1 MPINTNRRDVLK
13 LSALVAASGVLA
25 HAASPGHEQEEAAS
39 NVALPAGG
47 ANLEELVSL
56 FDFEAEARRR
66 MSHMEWEYVNGA
78 AADEITMR
86 WNREAFD
93 HIRLN
98 PRVLNDVSRLDT
110 RVTLFGQELPFPILL
125 APTAL
130 HRLAHPQGEMA
141 TARGASQSNAAM
153 VLSTMSSIAVEDVAK
168 AASRPLWFQLYA
180 QSDRGFTQHLVERAQ
195 AAGCR
200 ALCVTVDTPVDGA
213 RNRQQRAHFHLPP
226 GVEMPHLKAIMKPA
240 AGPLTEQSA
249 FAGLLI
255 NSLTWKDID
264 WLLSIA
270 KVPLLLK
277 GVLNA
282 DDAAIAAKSGVAGI
296 IVSNHGARN
305 LDTVPATIDA
315 LPRIADR
322 VGDRLTVLMDGGVRR
337 GTDVLKALALGA
349 RAVLIGR
356 PYIYGLAAGGEQGV
370 ARVINI
376 LRGELEMAMALS
388 GRPTLASIDRSVL
401 WDQR

>member
-1 MPINTNRRDVLK
+1 MAINANRRDVLK
-13 LSALVAASGVLA
+13 LSALMAASGALA
-25 HAASPGHEQEEAAS
+25 HATPETKTPANQAE
-39 NVALPAGG
+39 LPAGS
-47 ANLEELVSL
+47 ANLRELVSL

-66 MSHMEWEYVNGA
+66 MPHMEWEYVNGA

-93 HIRLN
+93 RLRLN
-98 PRVLNDVSRLDT
+98 PRVLNDVSKLDT

-130 HRLAHPQGEMA
+130 HRLAHPQGEIA
-141 TARGASQSNAAM
+141 TARGASETNTAM

-168 AASRPLWFQLYA
+168 ATGRPLWFQLYA
-180 QSDRGFTQHLVERAQ
+180 QNDRGFTQHLVERVQ

-226 GVEMPHLKAIMKPA
+226 GVEMPNLKGVVVSKVAKPQ
-240 AGPLTEQSA
+240 TETDVFNA
-249 FAGLLI
+249 LLI

-282 DDAAIAAKSGVAGI
+282 DDAATAAKAGVAGI

-315 LPRIADR
+315 LPRVADR

-337 GTDVLKALALGA
+337 GTDIVKALALGA

-356 PYIYGLAAGGEQGV
+356 PYVYGLAAGGEQGV

-376 LRGELEMAMALS
+376 LRNELEMAMALS

-401 WDQR
+401 WD

>member
-1 MPINTNRRDVLK
+1 MEGPIMPINTNRRDVLK
-13 LSALVAASGVLA
+13 LSALVAASGALA
-25 HAASPGHEQEEAAS
+25 RAASPGHEKEKAAS

-86 WNREAFD
+86 W
-93 HIRLN
+93 RLN

-141 TARGASQSNAAM
+141 TARGASQSDAAM

-249 FAGLLI
+249 FAG
-255 NSLTWKDID
+255 
-264 WLLSIA
+264 
-270 KVPLLLK
+270 
-277 GVLNA
+277 
-282 DDAAIAAKSGVAGI
+282 
-296 IVSNHGARN
+296 
-305 LDTVPATIDA
+305 
-315 LPRIADR
+315 
-322 VGDRLTVLMDGGVRR
+322 
-337 GTDVLKALALGA
+337 
-349 RAVLIGR
+349 
-356 PYIYGLAAGGEQGV
+356 
-370 ARVINI
+370 
-376 LRGELEMAMALS
+376 
-388 GRPTLASIDRSVL
+388 
-401 WDQR
+401 